1 MSESP
6 CQRTPP
12 ELELAASDSDTS
24 EATANGNG
32 VDETDQQETPTHIEL
47 DADSAQ
53 ALVMDLVA
61 KGLVSWSEVAS
72 KILQSLQPPQ
82 TATHV
87 PQLNG
92 FRARL
97 PAGKRWP
104 PARLWM
110 YAMYGPCPFCGSTMD
125 LTHDHVLPR
134 ELLHDEADVL
144 ENLRFLCY
152 RCNQS
157 RHWEKGGVL
166 KLGTAAAAMYLLV
179 KHQPTTLK
187 ELTRLGRSLG
197 LSQSVQ
203 RFEESWAFAIHQ
215 HREGRYLIEEPFP
228 TVSEEELA
236 KLRAYYLEAN
246 ELFARFEAELRGFV
260 ADETKRRWDSIRL
273 LVSTRNVSP
282 EDRLRAAESLGLDVD
297 AALREVLSKKKL
309 TDQARRS
316 VLEAVGLFSHEDID
330 GILASK
336 TKLVSLWHLLPGDE
350 RERIRATLE
359 QRVQALRVKHGVLQA
374 AHAAG

>member
-1 MSESP
+1 MTASP
-6 CQRTPP
+6 RSPDPP
-12 ELELAASDSDTS
+12 EDEAIEPDSV

-32 VDETDQQETPTHIEL
+32 VEEAAQQETPTQIEL
-47 DADSAQ
+47 DAASAQ
-53 ALVMDLVA
+53 ALVLELVA
-61 KGLVSWSEVAS
+61 KGLVSWPEIAS

-92 FRARL
+92 LRVRL
-97 PAGKRWP
+97 PAGQRWQ

-110 YAMYGPCPFCGSTMD
+110 YAMYGPCPSCGSTMN

-157 RHWEKGGVL
+157 RHWKNGGVL

-179 KHQPTTLK
+179 KHQPKSLK

-197 LSQSVQ
+197 LTQSVQ

-215 HREGRYLIEEPFP
+215 HREGRYPIDQPFP
-228 TVSEEELA
+228 TITDEELA
-236 KLRAYYLEAN
+236 RWRAYYLEAN
-246 ELFARFEAELRGFV
+246 EVFARFETDLRNSI
-260 ADETKRRWDSIRL
+260 ADETKRRWEALRL
-273 LVSTRNVSP
+273 VVSTRHVAP
-282 EDRLRAAESLGLDVD
+282 EDRLRAAESLGLNIDD
-297 AALREVLSKKKL
+297 ALRELLSKKKL
-309 TDQARRS
+309 TDQARRR

-336 TKLVSLWHLLPGDE
+336 TKLVSLWHLLSSTD
-350 RERIRATLE
+350 RDRIRAELDARTE
-359 QRVQALRVKHGVLQA
+359 ALRVKHGVASPSQDR
-374 AHAAG
+374 G